1 MRINRE
7 ELNGEKLSSKSTK
20 ITKYNDVLINH
31 EIVKWASV
39 FEDLVNIRITLID
52 LNEELLYTSQNSDE
66 IIGYCF
72 EDFQLLTTYG
82 YIHPD
87 DRNLVKTNFS
97 KFKPS
102 GYSIPLLYRIFK
114 PTGEMRWIRG
124 IAQKF
129 IEVETTKQIG
139 TIIAEFDITEEFIPI
154 KTTSEDRDFEIMIN
168 IIKTPVL
175 FQKNNQIFWTSQ
187 NWQRFFGYKHNE
199 VKNQSLDFLFKNQ
212 DEYAKYLLACNRDLK
227 SKGELFYEGFLKTKN
242 NTVIPT
248 RIHGSALDRNNLSK
262 GILLFFMQ
270 RTIESTDSSV
280 NAIDFFKSIM
290 NNSESLIMSVKDFK
304 ITWVNNTV
312 EKILQ
317 HPVDSI
323 TGEDIS
329 ILFQT
334 KDAAKELIGE
344 MNKIFITR
352 KNYVGEITCIRKDRM
367 PLPFRVQISPI
378 SYENKD
384 GFILVLDPVS
394 DLRQLVNTLR
404 EEKGELEFYSDLLF
418 HDVLNLCQ
426 DALSQIDLSL
436 LKTESNPTDSIIKQR
451 KSRIEIIRIGELIAN
466 MDKFFK
472 IKRKGYEDSPYDINI
487 ALEKA
492 KEALLDKFEPRKI
505 SINHNIKHKKFF
517 TLGNELLRDAF
528 FNILDNAVMFD
539 RNDEVI
545 IEISIATSDD
555 FDGYWRI
562 EFRDQGPGIGEEM
575 KKFLFDRYARSKG
588 TIHGS
593 GFGLTLVKAIIES
606 FNGYISVKDRDEKD
620 QTKGSIIVIDLPKLI
635 LDNSSY

>member
-1 MRINRE
+1 
-7 ELNGEKLSSKSTK
+7 
-20 ITKYNDVLINH
+20 
-31 EIVKWASV
+31 
-39 FEDLVNIRITLID
+39 
-52 LNEELLYTSQNSDE
+52 
-66 IIGYCF
+66 
-72 EDFQLLTTYG
+72 
-82 YIHPD
+82 
-87 DRNLVKTNFS
+87 
-97 KFKPS
+97 
-102 GYSIPLLYRIFK
+102 
-114 PTGEMRWIRG
+114 
-124 IAQKF
+124 
-129 IEVETTKQIG
+129 
-139 TIIAEFDITEEFIPI
+139 
-154 KTTSEDRDFEIMIN
+154 
-168 IIKTPVL
+168 
-175 FQKNNQIFWTSQ
+175 
-187 NWQRFFGYKHNE
+187 
-199 VKNQSLDFLFKNQ
+199 
-212 DEYAKYLLACNRDLK
+212 
-227 SKGELFYEGFLKTKN
+227 
-242 NTVIPT
+242 
-248 RIHGSALDRNNLSK
+248 
-262 GILLFFMQ
+262 
-270 RTIESTDSSV
+270 
-280 NAIDFFKSIM
+280 M

-304 ITWVNNTV
+304 ITWVNNIV

-394 DLRQLVNTLR
+394 DLRQLINTLR
-404 EEKGELEFYSDLLF
+404 EEKGEIEFYSDLLF

-466 MDKFFK
+466 MDKFFR

-492 KEALLDKFEPRKI
+492 KEALLDKFDLRKI
-505 SINHNIKHKKFF
+505 TINHNIKSKNFF
-517 TLGNELLRDAF
+517 TLGNDLLRDAF

-545 IEISIATSDD
+545 IKISIATSDD

-562 EFRDQGPGIGEEM
+562 EFKDQGPGIGEEM

-620 QTKGSIIVIDLPKLI
+620 QTKGSILIIDLPKLI
-635 LDNSSY
+635 SDDSSY